1 MIAGATDEPPRGS
14 TEAARVGVLMLDTRF
29 PCPPGD
35 VGNPATFDFPLRYH
49 RVPAASPARV
59 VLTAILFLP
68 GEGEG
73 VDARDC
79 ESGGRPLTW
88 DRADSPKR

>member
-1 MIAGATDEPPRGS
+1 M
-14 TEAARVGVLMLDTRF
+14 
-29 PCPPGD
+29 
-35 VGNPATFDFPLRYH
+35 GNPATFDVPLRDH

-59 VLTAILFLP
+59 VRAGDPALLAPFVDGARALERTGVMAITTSCGFLP

-79 ESGGRPLTW
+79 ESGGRPPIW